1 MALLFATV
9 VVNWKGIGDRMVYR
23 IIVKTYEEEYVE
35 NMYGLKEAFDRV
47 RMIAECDNVVSV
59 DWVNMSNGVIVLSV
73 LDGEIDWV
81 DMEEL
86 KREKEQV

>member
-1 MALLFATV
+1 MEIFSVQV
-9 VVNWKGIGDRMVYR
+9 VVNWKGIGEKMVYR
-23 IIVKTYEEEYVE
+23 IVVKTYEEEYVE
-35 NMYGLKEAFDRV
+35 NMYGLKETFDRV
-47 RMIAECDNVVSV
+47 KMIAECDNVVSV

>member
-1 MALLFATV
+1 
-9 VVNWKGIGDRMVYR
+9 MVYR